1 MSTDL
6 RGEVLAAAAHRRVV
20 VPADAVTGRVHRTPQ
35 CLAIDVYGELIVD
48 TDTDLKVGIAR
59 Q

>member
-35 CLAIDVYGELIVD
+35 CLAIDVYCELIVD
-48 TDTDLKVGIAR
+48 TDTT
-59 Q
+59 

>member
-1 MSTDL
+1 MRYSRLL
-6 RGEVLAAAAHRRVV
+6 RSAASWRPTHT
-20 VPADAVTGRVHRTPQ
+20 VTGRVHRTPQ

-48 TDTDLKVGIAR
+48 TDTDLKVGMAR